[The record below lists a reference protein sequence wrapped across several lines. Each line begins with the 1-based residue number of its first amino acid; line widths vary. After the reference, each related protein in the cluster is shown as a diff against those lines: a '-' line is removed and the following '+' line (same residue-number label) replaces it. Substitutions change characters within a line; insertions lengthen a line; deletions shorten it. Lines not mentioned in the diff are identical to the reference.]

1 MELDR
6 SRGADVLPEFR
17 PSGANFLDD
26 ELDLKCEA
34 DVLAVELVKK

>member
-1 MELDR
+1 MELDQ

-17 PSGANFLDD
+17 PSGANFLAE

-34 DVLAVELVKK
+34 DVLAVKLAKK

>member
-1 MELDR
+1 MKLDR

-26 ELDLKCEA
+26 VLDLKCEA